1 MTIDLQAQADPVPA
15 GAQVCREEALAAGI
29 ERHRQQMGFHCGDR
43 GQVDRV
49 DRGVVIA
56 VDIRRRI
63 AERDVGGRNGIA
75 AGVAMGYASRAMVP
89 AFAWAA
95 ADGQSRPRHHFTSE
109 RRPGLSREAQQ
120 DHDRCNELP
129 DAHERLIYS
138 PCYLDITGA

>member
-1 MTIDLQAQADPVPA
+1 MTIDLQAQARRLEVQRTDPVPA

-75 AGVAMGYASRAMVP
+75 AGVAMGYASRAMP
-89 AFAWAA
+89 SPGQQQTAKAA
-95 ADGQSRPRHHFTSE
+95 
-109 RRPGLSREAQQ
+109 PGIISQANAVLA
-120 DHDRCNELP
+120 
-129 DAHERLIYS
+129 
-138 PCYLDITGA
+138 